1 MPSALRDQ
9 SPAPLRPVGSPSPR
23 AHSSLPVSYESGLVE
38 IFADL
43 AELFGNPKS
52 YGQIY
57 GLLFANENPLS
68 MEEIAQRL
76 DISQGSISQGLRQ
89 LEAFGAVVKEKNNG
103 SRQALYTA
111 KLEMKLL
118 ISGFLKERVIPRLE
132 STEAR
137 VQALRTSLS
146 STSLKS
152 QTQVSALS
160 SALFRL
166 DRVAKWHR
174 SARTILPLARKILGG
189 G

>member
-1 MPSALRDQ
+1 MLQPPPAAENPDSALME
-9 SPAPLRPVGSPSPR
+9 
-23 AHSSLPVSYESGLVE
+23 SYEEGLVSV
-38 IFADL
+38 FADL
-43 AELFGNPKS
+43 AEMFGNPRS

-57 GLLFANENPLS
+57 GLLFSREEPLT
-68 MEEIAQRL
+68 MEEIARRL
-76 DISQGSISQGLRQ
+76 EISQGSISQGLRQ

-103 SRQALYTA
+103 SRQARYTA

-137 VQALRTSLS
+137 IKALRNSLSTTSL
-146 STSLKS
+146 TS
-152 QTQVSALS
+152 QTQVSSLS

-174 SARTILPLARKILGG
+174 SARTILPIARKILGG

>member
-1 MPSALRDQ
+1 MLQSPPAAENPDSALME
-9 SPAPLRPVGSPSPR
+9 
-23 AHSSLPVSYESGLVE
+23 SYEEGLVSV
-38 IFADL
+38 FADL
-43 AELFGNPKS
+43 AELFGNPRS

-57 GLLFANENPLS
+57 GLLFAREEPLT
-68 MEEIAQRL
+68 MEEIARRL
-76 DISQGSISQGLRQ
+76 EISQGSISQGLRQ

-103 SRQALYTA
+103 SRQARYAA

-132 STEAR
+132 STESR
-137 VQALRTSLS
+137 INALRNSLRSPISGLRSPS
-146 STSLKS
+146 SD
-152 QTQVSALS
+152 LS

>member
-1 MPSALRDQ
+1 MPSVLKE
-9 SPAPLRPVGSPSPR
+9 PSLAVP
-23 AHSSLPVSYESGLVE
+23 HSSRPDPSVSASYEAGLVE

-57 GLLFANENPLS
+57 GLLFASEQPLG
-68 MEEIAQRL
+68 MEEIARRL

-89 LEAFGAVVKEKNNG
+89 LEAFGAVVKERSNG

-137 VQALRTSLS
+137 VKALRNLISSDTLNSHPSSLN
-146 STSLKS
+146 
-152 QTQVSALS
+152 SAT
-160 SALFRL
+160 ARFRL

-174 SARTILPLARKILGG
+174 SARTLLPIARKILGG

>member
-1 MPSALRDQ
+1 MVEAPPPTKNADSALM
-9 SPAPLRPVGSPSPR
+9 AE
-23 AHSSLPVSYESGLVE
+23 YEEGLVAV
-38 IFADL
+38 FADL
-43 AELFGNPKS
+43 AEMFGNPRS

-57 GLLFANENPLS
+57 GLLFSREEPLT
-68 MEEIAQRL
+68 MEEIARRL
-76 DISQGSISQGLRQ
+76 EISQGSISQGLRQ

-103 SRQALYTA
+103 SRQASYTA

-137 VQALRTSLS
+137 IKALRNSLSTTSL
-146 STSLKS
+146 TS
-152 QTQVSALS
+152 QTQVSAFS

-174 SARTILPLARKILGG
+174 SARTILPLARRILGG